1 MPIKI
6 MIMKIKKILH
16 GKRVGKR
23 GRVILLM
30 AMDSFLIV
38 LSVAIVFLILRNENL
53 YPIIPITKWLI
64 PSIILVGLPF
74 YIVSNQYKS
83 LTRYVGAKSFFN
95 LETFII

>member
-38 LSVAIVFLILRNENL
+38 LSVAIVFMILRLFTTHSKKTTEKNQ
-53 YPIIPITKWLI
+53 TLI
-64 PSIILVGLPF
+64 YLGMQI
-74 YIVSNQYKS
+74 
-83 LTRYVGAKSFFN
+83 
-95 LETFII
+95 